1 VNVTNTYLNFKNAG
15 GGNDWCYL
23 RQIGASEAYKLALD
37 FHDDDIDARFCIRS
51 IQSAGGTDIVKEV
64 FTVDMGNVSCMSSLN
79 VSGFTT
85 LSNDTTINGI
95 LNVSGNSNFNNDITC
110 TSSLNVSGITTLSN
124 NTSIFGILNVS
135 GSSFFNNIV
144 TLRSSLNVSG
154 ITTLSNNTTIN
165 GILNVSGNS
174 IFNNIVTL
182 RSSLNI
188 SGFATLSNNTSI
200 FGTLNVSGFTK
211 LHNNTTLL
219 SSLNVSGFTT
229 LNNGVTLLSTLNVS
243 GNTNISNNLII
254 NGTASYAYLGVGSNY
269 DSSFI
274 SMTENSDMYISTPDN
289 SMSLSKM
296 YIKSNKVINL
306 NSGAFNWD
314 TMTSTTN
321 VKIDDITGIFLQTPI
336 TINLQSNIINLTANS
351 VNIYGFTKLNNNT
364 TLVSSLNVSG
374 LTTLSNNTT
383 INGILNVSGNSNFNN
398 IVTLASSLNVS
409 GLTVLSNNTT
419 INGHSNFNN
428 NVTLKSSLNVSGVST
443 LSNNTIING
452 VLNVNGSSNLN
463 DVTLKSSLNVSGLT
477 TLSNNTTLI
486 SSLNVSGFTT
496 LNNSVT
502 SLSSFN
508 ISGRTIIGS
517 DIYNH
522 SDSLFEVHKNISIRN
537 DITKG
542 SRIDIQVGLGS
553 ARSYLSL
560 EQDYDI
566 NLYAPS
572 GGPRNTTIALSSDQI
587 RLDAP
592 KTYTNNLVVTGNITS
607 ANGLNI
613 GTKTPFYFITNRN
626 VVINGIT
633 FSAYDIDITPYIKQ
647 ITLDNYEIRQFRFRS
662 WLADADF
669 QMYNIQQTRYD
680 IFMSNKN
687 GLSVYAMAM
696 PFDNPYLDETKWADQ
711 FLFRRDFNS
720 LTYCSRLG
728 VKKVYC
734 IIEDLL

>member
-1 VNVTNTYLNFKNAG
+1 VPGTTKLNNSVSLFSS
-15 GGNDWCYL
+15 L
-23 RQIGASEAYKLALD
+23 
-37 FHDDDIDARFCIRS
+37 
-51 IQSAGGTDIVKEV
+51 
-64 FTVDMGNVSCMSSLN
+64 NVSGFTTLNNNVSLVSSLN

-85 LSNDTTINGI
+85 LSNNATMYGT
-95 LNVSGNSNFNNDITC
+95 
-110 TSSLNVSGITTLSN
+110 
-124 NTSIFGILNVS
+124 
-135 GSSFFNNIV
+135 
-144 TLRSSLNVSG
+144 
-154 ITTLSNNTTIN
+154 
-165 GILNVSGNS
+165 
-174 IFNNIVTL
+174 
-182 RSSLNI
+182 LNI
-188 SGFATLSNNTSI
+188 SG
-200 FGTLNVSGFTK
+200 
-211 LHNNTTLL
+211 
-219 SSLNVSGFTT
+219 
-229 LNNGVTLLSTLNVS
+229 
-243 GNTNISNNLII
+243 
-254 NGTASYAYLGVGSNY
+254 
-269 DSSFI
+269 
-274 SMTENSDMYISTPDN
+274 
-289 SMSLSKM
+289 
-296 YIKSNKVINL
+296 KSQL
-306 NSGAFNWD
+306 
-314 TMTSTTN
+314 
-321 VKIDDITGIFLQTPI
+321 
-336 TINLQSNIINLTANS
+336 
-351 VNIYGFTKLNNNT
+351 VNDT

-383 INGILNVSGNSNFNN
+383 
-398 IVTLASSLNVS
+398 LASSLNVS
-409 GLTVLSNNTT
+409 GFT
-419 INGHSNFNN
+419 ILNN
-428 NVTLKSSLNVSGVST
+428 NST
-443 LSNNTIING
+443 LA
-452 VLNVNGSSNLN
+452 
-463 DVTLKSSLNVSGLT
+463 SSLNVSGLT

-486 SSLNVSGFTT
+486 SSLNVSDFTT

-587 RLDAP
+587 RLNAP

-728 VKKVYC
+728 LKKVYC